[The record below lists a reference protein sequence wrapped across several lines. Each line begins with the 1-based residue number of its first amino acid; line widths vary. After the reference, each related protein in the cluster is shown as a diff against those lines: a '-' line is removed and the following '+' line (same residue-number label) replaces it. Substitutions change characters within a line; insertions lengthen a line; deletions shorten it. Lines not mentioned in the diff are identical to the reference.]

1 MPNKIQRMRISSGA
15 IAAGGGATAYSK
27 VVRGKIL
34 CVHVNYPANNCT
46 VDIDTD
52 GEFKAQKI
60 LNLAAANTDAVYY
73 PRTYCQDETGT
84 DLLYAATGT
93 KIPTEFT
100 VIGRLLLTIAS
111 GTEGQEVSVDVIYE
125 EY

>member
-1 MPNKIQRMRISSGA
+1 MPNKIQRKRITSPAIDASGNA
-15 IAAGGGATAYSK
+15 VAYSEPI
-27 VVRGKIL
+27 RGRIL
-34 CVHVNYPANNCT
+34 CVHVDYPANNCT

-60 LNLAAANTDAVYY
+60 LNLATASTDAVYY

-84 DLLYAATGT
+84 DLLYAAAGT
-93 KIPTEFT
+93 KIPTEFA
-100 VIGRLLLTIAS
+100 VHSRLKLTIAS
-111 GTEGQEVSVDVIYE
+111 GTAAQIVSVDVIYE